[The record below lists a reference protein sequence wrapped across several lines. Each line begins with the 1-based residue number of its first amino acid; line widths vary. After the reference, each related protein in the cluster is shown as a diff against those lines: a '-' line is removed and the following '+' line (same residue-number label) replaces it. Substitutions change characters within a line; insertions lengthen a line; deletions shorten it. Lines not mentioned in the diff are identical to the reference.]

1 MGASGWA
8 LGLTFVP
15 GVKLK
20 YYEIVLSAEYRIK
33 CEYEHEYEYW
43 HPNGQP
49 NGPVKKKVRPAPEEQ
64 YFPGE
69 GASGVWELAC
79 DRHDTP
85 IKATKSGKKVDH
97 L

>member
-1 MGASGWA
+1 LASQRTAKWA
-8 LGLTFVP
+8 R
-15 GVKLK
+15 
-20 YYEIVLSAEYRIK
+20 E
-33 CEYEHEYEYW
+33 
-43 HPNGQP
+43 
-49 NGPVKKKVRPAPEEQ
+49 KKVRPAPEEQ